1 MGNQLFEEVVKL
13 SGLPPKLIKKEL
25 RIILKKAGVKPK
37 RMTKI
42 SLRKAMANYLKDV
55 VSQFIQEDSIK
66 EQ

>member
-25 RIILKKAGVKPK
+25 IIILKKAGVQPR
-37 RMTKI
+37 RMTKMA
-42 SLRKAMANYLKDV
+42 LRKAMANYLRDV
-55 VSQFIQEDSIK
+55 VDRFLR